1 MSEIIGHNRN
11 VLFIGGLPLS
21 FIHPIYHVY
30 VLETSHGTVTVNHT
44 EGTSGTLVT
53 VTALPDNGYEL
64 DSVALIGADFIN
76 DNQFYINGQ
85 DVYIN
90 AVFTE
95 IDYNPLNLPP
105 YTMRLKFNSGFTPS
119 SPRSLTGVVW
129 TQVSSSPNVWD
140 VTYVN
145 SDWEWLLAGDSDDL
159 LEVLGANTS
168 GVTSMDTLFI
178 QCYSLSKVAIF
189 DTSNVTNMLGLFSR
203 CTSLSSVPRFDT
215 SNATRIGGMFAY
227 CPITTVPLF
236 DTSNATAMGSMFAGC
251 KSLTGVP
258 LFDTSKATDMTDMF
272 NGCSALKSLP
282 QFNTSAVSAFSRF
295 CMGCSSLSGAP
306 LLDTSNA
313 INLNDMYG
321 ACVSI
326 KEVPLYA
333 TDKAKYVQYMFS
345 ECRNVEHGALALYQ
359 QMSTQTTPPIRY
371 EYTFKNCGVNTVA
384 GAAELAQIPSAWK

>member
-11 VLFIGGLPLS
+11 VLFFGGLPLS
-21 FIHPIYHVY
+21 FIHPTYHVY

-64 DSVALIGADFIN
+64 DSVALIGAVFIN
-76 DNQFYINGQ
+76 DNQFYINGH

-119 SPRSLTGVVW
+119 SPSFLTGVVW

-140 VTYVN
+140 VTYAN
-145 SDWEWLLAGDSDDL
+145 SDWQLLLALVSDDL

-168 GVTSMDTLFI
+168 GVTNMSNLF
-178 QCYSLSKVAIF
+178 QECYSLNKVAIF
-189 DTSNVTNMLGLFSR
+189 DTSNVTNMGSMFLT
-203 CTSLSSVPRFDT
+203 CTSLTSIPRFDT
-215 SNATRIGGMFAY
+215 SKATSMAGMFFQ

-236 DTSNATAMGSMFAGC
+236 DTSNATGIASMFAGC

-258 LFDTSKATDMTDMF
+258 LFDTSKATSMAGMF
-272 NGCSALKSLP
+272 NGCSALVSLP

-295 CMGCSSLSGAP
+295 CMGCSSLSGVP

-313 INLNDMYG
+313 TYLNDMYR

-333 TDKAKYVQYMFS
+333 TDKAKYVQDMFAH
-345 ECRNVEHGALALYQ
+345 CRNVEQGALALYQ
-359 QMSTQTTPPIRY
+359 QMSTQTTPPSSHSG
-371 EYTFKNCGVNTVA
+371 TFLNCGIDTVA
-384 GAAELAQIPSAWK
+384 GAAELAQIPSGWK